1 MITVGLLPSK
11 ELISLNKS
19 EDGEFIDAPEGQTI
33 IPLIKLPQPETTT
46 AQKTTPYLEWFDDR
60 VERRWMIA
68 EKTTGEIAA
77 ELSALFDAEK
87 YQVLDW
93 LDDHGITSA
102 HVDAALQSI
111 PDETQRR
118 KALLRWHSVNRIPAD
133 NAFVVHV
140 AQQLNIDHRTAW
152 AQILA
157 K

>member
-1 MITVGLLPSK
+1 MQTIGLIPSQQ
-11 ELISLNKS
+11 LVSLHQD
-19 EDGEFIDAPEGQTI
+19 EDGNWIDVPEGETVV
-33 IPLIKLPQPETTT
+33 PLVKLPQPEITA
-46 AQKTTPYLEWFDDR
+46 AQKAEPNLVWHEDR
-60 VERRWMIA
+60 VERDWQIIDKTA
-68 EKTTGEIAA
+68 EEIAA
-77 ELSALFDAEK
+77 ELSALPDAEK

-133 NAFVVHV
+133 NAFVIHV
-140 AQQLNIDHRTAW
+140 AQQLNIDHREAW
-152 AQILA
+152 SQILA

>member
-1 MITVGLLPSK
+1 MGGHKTAMKHATLESNIVTGIFASPQSFATELVPDHVSVGWVKSGNEWTAIPEPLP
-11 ELISLNKS
+11 
-19 EDGEFIDAPEGQTI
+19 
-33 IPLIKLPQPETTT
+33 
-46 AQKTTPYLEWFDDR
+46 
-60 VERRWMIA
+60 
-68 EKTTGEIAA
+68 
-77 ELSALFDAEK
+77 DAEK

-102 HVDAALQSI
+102 DVDAALQSI

-133 NAFVVHV
+133 NAFVIHV
-140 AQQLNIDHRTAW
+140 ASQLKIDHRTAW

>member
-1 MITVGLLPSK
+1 MATPTHKMVNGVL
-11 ELISLNKS
+11 
-19 EDGEFIDAPEGQTI
+19 
-33 IPLIKLPQPETTT
+33 IPLTE
-46 AQKTTPYLEWFDDR
+46 
-60 VERRWMIA
+60 A
-68 EKTTGEIAA
+68 EKQAIAA
-77 ELSALFDAEK
+77 EWAAAPAPADTLPDAEK

-93 LDDHGITSA
+93 LDDHGINSA

-133 NAFVVHV
+133 NAFVIHV
-140 AQQLNIDHRTAW
+140 AQQLKIDHRTAW